1 MFRKYMKLL
10 YKLYLS
16 QSNAFIPERAIF
28 ALLLIFELHYAS
40 VFIAGT
46 ESTSPFD
53 FPILKAISLTNFL
66 EVFGSRATANNR
78 LLYFFTGL
86 FTFLWLVELYWIYQ
100 SIKHGASSERAQKLS
115 MVGNLIQKHVLM
127 IPALM
132 LSAENFLA
140 DSLTGPRIIAY
151 FLICLVCGY
160 NLMRAKYQV
169 TLPYAKT
176 FYPTSTLIEEI
187 LNLAMIVAAAFLTKM
202 QANGS
207 FSKSSVLVFSGV
219 YLLINSLRI
228 TNSVLFPQ
236 LFDPKYQ
243 AAHILIRF
251 LPFYSLLAHLLEQY
265 LVSSRFPSLLMVS
278 CLAKIAIN
286 CKETALDL
294 LYGIFQKNKF
304 SFFNRRIRTLALKS
318 LYLNFLAIEKPNH
331 EILRVVQ
338 AMLEHS
344 SNKDAFDNSASLDV
358 SEFPLKTYL
367 KPKLLKF
374 IEGEYAEI
382 MAATNID
389 DSFQVKL
396 SHMRFIAVAC
406 RNPVKAMLLLC
417 ETKKLMKG
425 FLSTQQQAILEALQ
439 DSFQMEFKSEVS
451 LNEVLSVHETYDVL
465 LKRTENLV
473 KTRAQLFTKIVEPA
487 CDLFTIKK
495 LGLEFAHG
503 IDDIAKE
510 MRQLIKKDCIYMG
523 ILHLY
528 EYVQTILFEK
538 SIEFEI
544 SMLQD
549 ALFRAKNLIYADEA
563 TLDKKVLTNIDNDS
577 PIIYMAFSLD
587 RKNFGKGIVCS
598 KNAQE
603 ILGTPEN
610 VLFNNLTIE
619 DVFPKFFAQRLREVM
634 LDYVDSGVGNYKD
647 LWCKVWICQADG
659 SICEARAFI
668 SVDLLNQSDLSIIVY
683 VFPNKDSQNYILCDS
698 NLNLIGLSTTLVEYV
713 RNGASRNK
721 VELLARI
728 ENAGIIQDIIPS
740 FELAL
745 STNKEFEGLIQFDKV
760 LTLMTQKRSKS
771 SVAEKKPSTIQPNK
785 QELARMAKFTVS
797 FERLDAFDIGFCKVV
812 ISQIDDRPI
821 HYKKVSIAS
830 TRIPMITSADQHWDH
845 KLSGFTLP
853 LPLFE
858 GPSKINPISCEVTV
872 LDSPIELD
880 KSMGEADKSIGEA
893 DKSMGEADKSEDA
906 DLRKEHY
913 LDYCANEGEFASK
926 TSHLIASKKREEILE
941 RNSSHS
947 SSRLSIRRRRMKIL
961 ISKLDVPN
969 FLMVLNICGH
979 LAVALLVVL
988 AIISS
993 VIINQGY
1000 NRFSQFAAVAPFP
1013 SYFISAVESIFGS
1026 METLVSINRNF
1037 YPSDAVATDLQASIA
1052 VNFQQKIDRFT
1063 TAFDKYMVNFNVPSI
1078 SQNFKWSDY
1087 NLNATGLEDGASG
1100 NTLPIYEVSRMF
1112 LAAAWKLSLSR
1123 FDQIT
1128 TNTSEVVQFREYIE
1142 NLLNTY
1148 ENMRTTLFTGFYSQ
1162 YDEIIRLFDMVVMIG
1177 VIVTMVLIAALVYAF
1192 RLIEKRKFELMK
1204 QLMTIPTNLIDSGLK
1219 RLQTDYELYFGV
1231 TIPIILAENNL
1242 IVAEQTKKKSRSS
1255 GNKSSTRQR
1264 KIIQTNETSLLAVSL
1279 WMLIPAIYVLSYYV
1293 IVNIYFKLKTGQ
1305 TILFIKNI
1313 DILSQ
1318 ATHYPGY
1325 SLGLLTQLTNYYDSP
1340 ESLEA
1345 QTVLAEEILT
1355 KYKQINTQMVEM
1367 MQSAS
1372 ATLLSS
1378 SEASSQLKER
1388 YLNISGIGACDDII
1402 AYPNYEACLTAFQN
1416 AAELG
1421 FASTSQKLFEYV
1433 SAVQTKFLTN
1443 SSLETVLEI
1452 YADPIINDRT
1462 AISLQ
1467 VDSTI
1472 IENMEIGTSN
1482 LSDII
1487 GRLQWNLTIFMV
1499 VGIVQMSSLLFL
1511 LWRPFNNRITSQYLD
1526 CRRVFAILPID
1537 MISDNKSIMYILKK
1551 QDNTQF
1557 GF

>member
-100 SIKHGASSERAQKLS
+100 SIKHGASNERAQKLS

-278 CLAKIAIN
+278 FLAKIAIN

-294 LYGIFQKNKF
+294 LYEIFQKNKF

-318 LYLNFLAIEKPNH
+318 LYLNFLSIEKPNH

-389 DSFQVKL
+389 DSFQVRL

-510 MRQLIKKDCIYMG
+510 MRQLIKKDCIYME

-528 EYVQTILFEK
+528 DYVQTILFEK

-549 ALFRAKNLIYADEA
+549 ALLRAKNLIYADEA

-634 LDYVDSGVGNYKD
+634 LDYVDLGVSNYKD

-668 SVDLLNQSDLSIIVY
+668 SVELLNQNDLSMIIY
-683 VFPNKDSQNYILCDS
+683 VFPTRDSHSYILCDS
-698 NLNLIGLSTTLVEYV
+698 SLNVIGLSPTLVEQV
-713 RNGASRNK
+713 RK
-721 VELLARI
+721 VATTSKAELLTRI

-740 FELAL
+740 FELEL
-745 STNKEFEGLIQFDKV
+745 STNKEFKGLIQFDKV
-760 LTLMTQKRSKS
+760 LTLLTQKRSKS
-771 SVAEKKPSTIQPNK
+771 IAEGRKPSILEPATF
-785 QELARMAKFTVS
+785 ELTRMAKFTVI
-797 FERLDAFDIGFCKVV
+797 FEQLDVFEIGFCKVF
-812 ISQIDDRPI
+812 ISQIEGRP
-821 HYKKVSIAS
+821 KKVSATSTKMRAS
-830 TRIPMITSADQHWDH
+830 SSLQRQTTQDISVYPRTSKAHQLLCGLLTLENPEEPDRWEESDLENANIPIYR
-845 KLSGFTLP
+845 
-853 LPLFE
+853 
-858 GPSKINPISCEVTV
+858 
-872 LDSPIELD
+872 LDDEEYVPKSSQNFATKKKEEL
-880 KSMGEADKSIGEA
+880 
-893 DKSMGEADKSEDA
+893 
-906 DLRKEHY
+906 L
-913 LDYCANEGEFASK
+913 
-926 TSHLIASKKREEILE
+926 EI
-941 RNSSHS
+941 NSSHT
-947 SSRLSIRRRRMKIL
+947 SSRLSIRRRKMKQL
-961 ISKLDVPN
+961 ISKLDVPH
-969 FLMVLNICGH
+969 FLMVVNVLGH
-979 LAVALLVVL
+979 LSILGLVIL
-988 AIISS
+988 AIASS
-993 VIINQGY
+993 VFSNQEY
-1000 NRFSQFAAVAPFP
+1000 HQFSQFAAVAPFP
-1013 SYFISAVESIFGS
+1013 SYFMTSVKAMFSTTEV
-1026 METLVSINRNF
+1026 LVGINRNF
-1037 YPSDAVATDLQASIA
+1037 YPPSVVPSLQGAYDANYDE
-1052 VNFQQKIDRFT
+1052 KIKRFMD
-1063 TAFDKYMVNFNVPSI
+1063 AFSKYMVDFNILNLSP
-1078 SQNFKWSDY
+1078 NFKWSDY
-1087 NLNATGLEDGASG
+1087 DVNITRQGIEENM
-1100 NTLPIYEVSRMF
+1100 TLLSIYEASRMF
-1112 LAAAWKLSLSR
+1112 LGVAWKLSLT
-1123 FDQIT
+1123 DINQIT
-1128 TNTSEVVQFREYIE
+1128 S
-1142 NLLNTY
+1142 NLPETIWLRQYTDTLLTAY
-1148 ENMRTTLFTGFYSQ
+1148 EAMRATLFSDFYLQ
-1162 YDEIIRLFDMVVMIG
+1162 YDAVIYLSDLVLVFRIVVTFALALAFVFVIR
-1177 VIVTMVLIAALVYAF
+1177 A
-1192 RLIEKRKFELMK
+1192 IEKRKFELMK
-1204 QLMTIPTNLIDSGLK
+1204 QLTTIPQHLIENGLK
-1219 RLQTDYELYFGV
+1219 TLQADYEAYFGV
-1231 TIPIILAENNL
+1231 RLSIDVSAINNSVL
-1242 IVAEQTKKKSRSS
+1242 DQAKKKATSS
-1255 GNKSSTRQR
+1255 GKKTSTSTHKR
-1264 KIIQTNETSLLAVSL
+1264 KIIKSNEIPLFKILS
-1279 WMLIPAIYVLSYYV
+1279 WMLVPITYLVSYYV
-1293 IVNIYFKLKTGQ
+1293 IANVYVKYKTKLA
-1305 TILFIKNI
+1305 IPFIENI
-1313 DILSQ
+1313 DLLSR
-1318 ATHYPGY
+1318 AAHYPGY
-1325 SLGLLTQLTNYYDSP
+1325 SLGLANELMNEYDKAPTTQNKTAELAIHILSEYSEITKLMVRMMQNVQGTLLANS
-1340 ESLEA
+1340 E
-1345 QTVLAEEILT
+1345 AEEET
-1355 KYKQINTQMVEM
+1355 
-1367 MQSAS
+1367 
-1372 ATLLSS
+1372 
-1378 SEASSQLKER
+1378 KER
-1388 YLNISGIGACDDII
+1388 FLNISGIGVCDDLIEF
-1402 AYPNYEACLTAFQN
+1402 PNYKDCLTAFDN
-1416 AAELG
+1416 AAEFG
-1421 FASTSQKLFEYV
+1421 FGATYQKLYEYI
-1433 SAVQTKFLTN
+1433 SSIHTKFLTN
-1443 SSLETVLEI
+1443 PTLETVNAI
-1452 YADPIINDRT
+1452 DNDPLIIDRT
-1462 AISLQ
+1462 AVNLE
-1467 VDSTI
+1467 VDSTVI
-1472 IENMEIGTSN
+1472 VNMAVVGAN
-1482 LSDII
+1482 LANIMDE
-1487 GRLQWNLTIFMV
+1487 LQWILSVFMA
-1499 VGIVQMSSLLFL
+1499 VGIVQMSSLLFFI
-1511 LWRPFNNRITSQYLD
+1511 WRPFNRKITQQYLD

-1537 MISDNKSIMYILKK
+1537 MIADNKSIMYVLRK
-1551 QDNTQF
+1551 QDNTQMSY
-1557 GF
+1557 